1 MDNINIYI
9 YILEYMYV
17 NVEIHTY
24 ANIYIHKYMAL
35 FKKYSKHV

>member
-1 MDNINIYI
+1 
-9 YILEYMYV
+9 MYV